1 MEFLI
6 IPLGWKNWLLLIS
19 ALINLS
25 MAIFIFN
32 RGIRNKV
39 NLYFSLLTFFCFA
52 WSFNIFL
59 QVVLLNV
66 SWVKFWFQ
74 ASFISAL
81 GIAVS
86 LFYFVI
92 HFPFKSITL
101 KVWQEYFIWIFAF
114 ILGIFSYTRWNLIS
128 FNKIISGNFY
138 EFVIKYHQVFQWVYS
153 VFFVFL
159 VVSSLNILWVKY
171 KQVESFLKKDILIL
185 FWMLLIGLSLGS
197 YFNLFLD
204 YMGNFK
210 YEWFGPVFTVPMNL
224 VVIYLIFSK
233 RDK

>member
-1 MEFLI
+1 MDFLI
-6 IPLGWKNWLLLIS
+6 LPVGWKNWLLLIS
-19 ALINLS
+19 ALINLGMS
-25 MAIFIFN
+25 IFILN
-32 RGIRNKV
+32 RGIKNKV
-39 NLYFSLLTFFCFA
+39 NLYFALLTFFCFA

-59 QVVLLNV
+59 QIVLLNI

-81 GIAVS
+81 GIATS

-92 HFPFKSITL
+92 HFPFKSIKL
-101 KVWQEYFIWIFAF
+101 KIWQEYFIWTLAF
-114 ILGIFSYTRWNLIS
+114 ILSIFSYTKWNLMN
-128 FNKIISGNFY
+128 FDKIIYGHTY
-138 EFVIKYHQVFQWVYS
+138 EFVIKYNQIFQWAYS
-153 VFFVFL
+153 LFFVIL
-159 VVSSLNILWVKY
+159 VTCSLYILWLKH
-171 KQVESFLKKDILIL
+171 KQAENFFKKDILIL

-224 VVIYLIFSK
+224 VVVYLIFSK
-233 RDK
+233 REE